1 MTDSIPDQ
9 LRRRSFLAYCG
20 SLGLGSTLF
29 PGALWAQTGETQE
42 VITAE
47 MIHNAARLAGLHF
60 SEADVA
66 EMVEGVNANVAL
78 YGEVRALEIDQNV
91 APPLYFNPAVPGQ
104 TFPTERRLFR
114 LAARPDLRRPTDLE
128 EAAFWPLT
136 HLAWLIESRQVS
148 ALELTRMYLA
158 RLRRHDPL
166 LECVVT
172 LTEEL
177 ALEQAARADRELD
190 EGRYRGTLHGIPWGA
205 KDLLAK
211 RGYPTTWGSEAYRE
225 QVIDMDATVV
235 QRLEEAGAVLVA
247 KLSTGEIARGDRWFG
262 GKQTKNPWKPDEG
275 SGGSSAGPGAATAA
289 GLVGFSIGSETTGS
303 ILGPSRTCGVTGLR
317 PTFGRVSRHG
327 VMPVSWSLDKVGP
340 ICRSVEDCAVV
351 LEAIRGADGQ
361 DLAVTNHPFNWDGT
375 RSLEG
380 IRVGYLQEAFE
391 AERRGDD
398 GDTARTNDLA
408 ALDVLRG
415 MGVDLRPVR
424 LPESA
429 GMNALQ
435 MLLVDEAAAFDE
447 LVLTGRI
454 DLLMQE
460 RNEPEDMLM
469 RVARLIPAVEYL
481 QMNRQ
486 RMLMMQETAE
496 ALQGMDVY
504 LAPHGVGST
513 TSANNL
519 TGHPGIT
526 VPNGFA
532 PDGTPTGIIFVGQL
546 YAEAEAMTVAKAY
559 QEATDW
565 HTRRPEMQTP

>member
-1 MTDSIPDQ
+1 MS

-29 PGALWAQTGETQE
+29 PGALWAQAGETQE
-42 VITAE
+42 AITAE
-47 MIHNAARLAGLHF
+47 MIHSAARLAGLNF
-60 SEADVA
+60 SEDDVA
-66 EMVEGVNANVAL
+66 EMVEGINANVAL
-78 YGEVRALEIDQNV
+78 YGEARILEIDQNV

-104 TFPTERRLFR
+104 TFPTERRPFR
-114 LAARPDLRRPTDLE
+114 LGARPDLRRPADLE
-128 EAAFWPLT
+128 EVAFWPLT

-148 ALELTRMYLA
+148 AVELTRMYLA
-158 RLRRHDPL
+158 RLRRYDPIL
-166 LECVVT
+166 QCVVT

-177 ALEQAARADRELD
+177 ALEQAGRADHELA

-225 QVIDMDATVV
+225 QIIDMDATVV

-247 KLSTGEIARGDRWFG
+247 KLSTGEIARGARWFG
-262 GKQTKNPWKPDEG
+262 GKETKNPWKTDES
-275 SGGSSAGPGAATAA
+275 SGGSSAGPGAATSA

-303 ILGPSRTCGVTGLR
+303 IVGPSRTCGVTGLR

-351 LEAIRGADGQ
+351 LEAIRGPDGQ
-361 DLAVTNHPFNWDGT
+361 DLAVTDHPFNWDGN

-380 IRVGYLQEAFE
+380 IRVGYLQETFG

-398 GDTARTNDLA
+398 GDAVRANDLA

-447 LVLTGRI
+447 LVLTGRV
-454 DLLMQE
+454 DLLIQD

-496 ALQGMDVY
+496 ALQDVDVY
-504 LAPHGVGST
+504 LAPHGGGPT

-532 PDGTPTGIIFVGQL
+532 PDGTPTGVLFVGQL
-546 YAEAEAMTVAKAY
+546 YAEAEMMTVAKAY
-559 QEATDW
+559 QDATDW
-565 HTRRPEMQTP
+565 HTRRPGMQTP